1 MTHQG
6 FPLQTI
12 ADHLFGESL
21 ALSVTDSFQATQTPL
36 EVARNA
42 AAARTATV
50 EHDVTLGAL
59 FVIVMLCFS

>member
-1 MTHQG
+1 MTHEG

-21 ALSVTDSFQATQTPL
+21 TLSVTDSFQATKTPL
-36 EVARNA
+36 EVARN